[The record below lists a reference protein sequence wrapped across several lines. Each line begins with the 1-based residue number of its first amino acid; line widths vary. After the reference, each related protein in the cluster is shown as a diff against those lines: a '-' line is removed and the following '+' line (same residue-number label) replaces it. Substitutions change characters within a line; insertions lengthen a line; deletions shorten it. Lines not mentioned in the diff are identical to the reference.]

1 MNDLESLNLIES
13 EDKYF
18 IIEIVE
24 TDIVK
29 KDIQAD
35 SVKKKV
41 ILNLKN
47 DTKRQII
54 TDFAKKINQNNFS
67 KSDFDK
73 LANDKKLTVKKIKLN
88 NQNDNRVLK
97 KVIVDQIYNYSQK
110 KVILVHDIM
119 FKENYLIYID
129 KIENVAIDEKSD
141 EYKNYLNLT
150 KSNIRNELLSSY
162 DNYIKKKYTI
172 DINYNALDTVKNYFN

>member
-1 MNDLESLNLIES
+1 MLNFFE
-13 EDKYF
+13 
-18 IIEIVE
+18 
-24 TDIVK
+24 
-29 KDIQAD
+29 
-35 SVKKKV
+35 
-41 ILNLKN
+41 NL
-47 DTKRQII
+47 
-54 TDFAKKINQNNFS
+54 
-67 KSDFDK
+67 
-73 LANDKKLTVKKIKLN
+73 
-88 NQNDNRVLK
+88 
-97 KVIVDQIYNYSQK
+97 SQSK